1 MGDCIGIFSGTNN
14 FNVSLYMPVYIH
26 RSVDLVLSAVDVML
40 LLLSLTDDG
49 DRIGHGD
56 RDAISVTVIFVFRSS
71 RKLLNVK

>member
-1 MGDCIGIFSGTNN
+1 MVGG
-14 FNVSLYMPVYIH
+14 
-26 RSVDLVLSAVDVML
+26 VDVML
-40 LLLSLTDDG
+40 LLLSLTDNG